1 MYLSNNNTPRLPTD
15 SPCIGICKMNP
26 ITKLCEGCQRTIE
39 EIAAWSSLSEQEKIT
54 INERLE
60 RNLFGD

>member
-1 MYLSNNNTPRLPTD
+1 
-15 SPCIGICKMNP
+15 MNP